1 VQLKKM
7 KKIVLFLLALLPA
20 AVFAQDPQVFTLNG
34 KVGSLNAPARAY
46 LAYQLGANKYVDSA
60 IVTNGSFTFT
70 GRLLNPT
77 NASLLLDHTGAGL
90 ARVDS
95 TADVLNLYLEKG
107 VITITSPDSV
117 KKAQVTGS
125 KINDDSKRLVAEL
138 KPIMD
143 RAEALAEEKKAA
155 SLTQQSSADFQNSMT
170 RRYKQ
175 LQMEQE
181 AAIKIFILSNPNSY
195 LSLIALY
202 QVGGPT
208 PDPAELDT
216 LFNSLSPEIKNTEQA
231 KVFKKNL
238 DELRTTGIG
247 AIAPDFTENDVND
260 KPVSLSS
267 FRGKYVLLDFWASW
281 CGPCREE
288 NPNVVKA
295 YNKFK
300 DKNFTILSVSLD
312 KADAK
317 NSWLKAI
324 QNDGLTWTQVSDLK
338 FWDNAAAQLYYITSI
353 PSNFLIDPNGKIIG
367 RDLRGQDLEDK
378 LAEVLGK

>member
-1 VQLKKM
+1 M

-20 AVFAQDPQVFTLNG
+20 AAFAQDPQVFTLNG
-34 KVGSLNAPARAY
+34 KVGNLNAPARAY

-77 NASLLLDHTGAGL
+77 NASLLLDHTGVGL
-90 ARVDS
+90 ARIDS

-107 VITITSPDSV
+107 VISVTSPDSV

-143 RAEALAEEKKAA
+143 KAEALSEEKKSA
-155 SLTQQSSADFQNSMT
+155 SLIQQSSADFQNSMT
-170 RRYKQ
+170 QRYKQ

-216 LFNSLSPEIKNTEQA
+216 LFNSLSPEIKSTEQA

-238 DELRTTGIG
+238 DELSTTGIG
-247 AIAPDFTENDVND
+247 ATAPDFTENDVND
-260 KPVSLSS
+260 KPVSLYS

-338 FWDNAAAQLYYITSI
+338 FWDNAAAQLYFITSI

>member
-1 VQLKKM
+1 M
-7 KKIVLFLLALLPA
+7 KRLFLFLLALMPA
-20 AVFAQDPQVFTLNG
+20 AAFAQDPQVFTLKAKIGN
-34 KVGSLNAPARAY
+34 LNAPARAY
-46 LAYQLGANKYVDSA
+46 LAYQLGANKFVDSA
-60 IVTNGSFTFT
+60 VVTNGSFTFT

-90 ARVDS
+90 TRVDS

-107 VITITSPDSV
+107 EITLTSPDSV
-117 KKAQVTGS
+117 KKAQITGS
-125 KINDDSKRLVAEL
+125 KINDDSKRLVAQL

-143 RAEALAEEKKAA
+143 KAQKLAQEKKSA
-155 SLTQQSSADFQNSMT
+155 SLMQQNSADFQNSIQQ
-170 RRYKQ
+170 RYRQ
-175 LQMEQE
+175 LQTEQE

-202 QVGGPT
+202 QVGGPQ
-208 PDPAELDT
+208 PDPAELDS
-216 LFNSLSPEIKNTEQA
+216 LFNSLSPEIKNTESA
-231 KVFKKNL
+231 KVFKKSL

-247 AIAPDFTENDVND
+247 ATAPDFTQNDVNGV
-260 KPVSLSS
+260 PVKLSA

-288 NPNVVKA
+288 NPNVVKV

-312 KADAK
+312 KADAR
-317 NSWLKAI
+317 NNWLAAI
-324 QNDGLTWTQVSDLK
+324 RNDGLTWTQVSDLK

-353 PSNFLIDPNGKIIG
+353 PSNFLIDPNGKIVA
-367 RDLRGQDLEDK
+367 RDLRGADLDAK
-378 LAEVLGK
+378 LAEIFGK

>member
-1 VQLKKM
+1 M
-7 KKIVLFLLALLPA
+7 KRLFIFLLAALPA
-20 AVFAQDPQVFTLNG
+20 AAFAQDPQAFTLKG
-34 KVGSLNAPARAY
+34 KVGSLNPPSRAY

-60 IVTNGSFTFT
+60 VVTNGSFTFT

-107 VITITSPDSV
+107 EITLTSPDSV
-117 KKAQVTGS
+117 KKAQITGS
-125 KINDDSKRLVAEL
+125 KINDDSKRLVAQL

-143 RAEALAEEKKAA
+143 KAQKLAEEKKSA
-155 SLTQQSSADFQNSMT
+155 SLMQQNSAEFQNSIQQ
-170 RRYKQ
+170 RYKQ
-175 LQMEQE
+175 LQTEQE

-202 QVGGPT
+202 EVGGPQ
-208 PDPAELDT
+208 PNPAELDT
-216 LFNSLSPEIKNTEQA
+216 LFNSLSPEIKNTEAA
-231 KVFKKNL
+231 KLFKKNL
-238 DELRTTGIG
+238 DELSTTGIG
-247 AIAPDFTENDVND
+247 AIAPDFTENDVNGL
-260 KPVSLSS
+260 PVKLSS

-288 NPNVVKA
+288 NPNVVKV

-300 DKNFTILSVSLD
+300 GKNFTILSVSLD
-312 KADAK
+312 KAEGK
-317 NSWLKAI
+317 NSWLAAI
-324 QNDGLTWTQVSDLK
+324 KNDGLTWTQVSDLK

-353 PSNFLIDPNGKIIG
+353 PSNFLIDPNGKIVA
-367 RDLRGQDLEDK
+367 RDLRGADLENK
-378 LAEVLGK
+378 LEEIFGK